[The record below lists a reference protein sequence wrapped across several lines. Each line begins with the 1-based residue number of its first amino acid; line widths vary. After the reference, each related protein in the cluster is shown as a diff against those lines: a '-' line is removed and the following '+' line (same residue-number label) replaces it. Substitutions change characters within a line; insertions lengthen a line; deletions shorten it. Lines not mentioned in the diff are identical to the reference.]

1 MKLPPVWDLLIAR
14 PLPNELPWALLLDAD
29 PHRARI
35 ESYLSEELTRVAK
48 HDGEVLGVYVM
59 EWRDSECIELM
70 NIAVRE
76 DCQGQGLGRWLLG
89 HALGLAESKGARRVE
104 VGTGNSSLAN
114 LAFYQRGGFRIV
126 GVVPNFFT
134 DNYPDPIIEDG
145 IVCRDM
151 VRLAF
156 EVTPD

>member
-1 MKLPPVWDLLIAR
+1 MLIAR
-14 PLPNELPWALLLDAD
+14 PLPDETPWPLLLDAD
-29 PHRARI
+29 PSRERI
-35 ESYLSEELTRVAK
+35 EGYLNDELTRVAK
-48 HDGEVLGVYVM
+48 FGDVVVGVYVM
-59 EWRDSECIELM
+59 VWIDRASMELK
-70 NIAVRE
+70 NIAVRT

-104 VGTGNSSLAN
+104 VGTGNSSLDN
-114 LAFYQRGGFRIV
+114 LEFYQRGGFRIV
-126 GVVPNFFT
+126 GVIPDFFT
-134 DNYPDPIIEDG
+134 DNYPQPIIEDG